1 LVKVAEEETEV
12 LEAVWFLRFLVVLE
26 VVDLVEAEAIAASED
41 LAAEVLVVVVLVE
54 VGKKNC

>member
-1 LVKVAEEETEV
+1 VAEEETEV

-26 VVDLVEAEAIAASED
+26 VVDLVEAEAIAASEV
-41 LAAEVLVVVVLVE
+41 LEVEVLEEVVLVE

>member
-1 LVKVAEEETEV
+1 
-12 LEAVWFLRFLVVLE
+12 LE